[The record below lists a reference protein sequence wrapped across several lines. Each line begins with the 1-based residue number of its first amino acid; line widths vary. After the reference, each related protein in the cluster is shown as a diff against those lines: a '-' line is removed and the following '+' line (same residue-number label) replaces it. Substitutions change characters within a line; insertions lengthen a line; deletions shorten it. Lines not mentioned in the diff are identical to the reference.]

1 MTIMNKQIT
10 YFSVI
15 LLILITGLTSCNT
28 HVKDKIDFANNKVVA
43 HRGAWKQKDL
53 PQNSIASLKYAIEL
67 KCTGSEFD
75 VRMTADSVLIINHD
89 EHYND
94 MPVEETNYTELAKI
108 KLSNGETLPT
118 LKDYILAGM
127 DNNTSTGL
135 VCEIKP
141 SKSKERGLLIT
152 EKIIDLVK
160 ELHAQPYILSYISFD
175 YDILKKIKDLDP
187 HAKTQYLDGS
197 KSPEE
202 LKADGISGLD
212 YYMWAFKS
220 HPEWIENAKKENL
233 ILNAWTVNER
243 DDMEFFLGHD
253 FDYITTNE
261 PEMLLDMEQ
270 SKNNWNLV
278 WSDEFEG
285 DSINPANWNFVLWK
299 AGKVNNEWQEYIKDT
314 SNYKVNKG
322 KLYITARK
330 IGENEKGGYTSTR
343 LNTKGKKEFKY
354 GRIEFRAKM
363 PHGRGVWPA
372 LWMLGSNHDTAGWPL
387 CGEIDVLE
395 YVGYMPDTIHC
406 TIHTKFTPGRSDYHA
421 QVSLPT
427 VETEFHNYGIIWD
440 ENQIQ
445 FYLDTPDNIINT
457 NVPKIKDVENWPF
470 DQPFYLII
478 NFAVGGGWGGRQG
491 VDGSVYPQT
500 LVVDYVRVYE
510 PK

>member
-1 MTIMNKQIT
+1 MNKQIT

-75 VRMTADSVLIINHD
+75 VRMTADSVLVINHD

-187 HAKTQYLDGS
+187 HAKTQ
-197 KSPEE
+197 
-202 LKADGISGLD
+202 
-212 YYMWAFKS
+212 
-220 HPEWIENAKKENL
+220 
-233 ILNAWTVNER
+233 
-243 DDMEFFLGHD
+243 
-253 FDYITTNE
+253 
-261 PEMLLDMEQ
+261 
-270 SKNNWNLV
+270 
-278 WSDEFEG
+278 
-285 DSINPANWNFVLWK
+285 
-299 AGKVNNEWQEYIKDT
+299 
-314 SNYKVNKG
+314 
-322 KLYITARK
+322 
-330 IGENEKGGYTSTR
+330 
-343 LNTKGKKEFKY
+343 
-354 GRIEFRAKM
+354 
-363 PHGRGVWPA
+363 
-372 LWMLGSNHDTAGWPL
+372 
-387 CGEIDVLE
+387 
-395 YVGYMPDTIHC
+395 
-406 TIHTKFTPGRSDYHA
+406 
-421 QVSLPT
+421 
-427 VETEFHNYGIIWD
+427 
-440 ENQIQ
+440 
-445 FYLDTPDNIINT
+445 
-457 NVPKIKDVENWPF
+457 
-470 DQPFYLII
+470 
-478 NFAVGGGWGGRQG
+478 
-491 VDGSVYPQT
+491 
-500 LVVDYVRVYE
+500 
-510 PK
+510 